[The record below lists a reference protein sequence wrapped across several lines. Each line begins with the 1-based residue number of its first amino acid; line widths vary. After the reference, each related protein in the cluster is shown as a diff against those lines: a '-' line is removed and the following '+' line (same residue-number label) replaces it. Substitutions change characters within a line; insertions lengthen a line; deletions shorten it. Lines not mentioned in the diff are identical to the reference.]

1 MKKAIKTIFYL
12 THLLIILLAVLLT
25 SGCVVSNH
33 GSQGTAPP
41 QTTYKPMEKA
51 AKEIVAELNRNYPI
65 TGLTFQITPN
75 NFCQSGTRLNLPF
88 SEQVS
93 DFISNE
99 IISRGG
105 ILSTQEI
112 EKKPIRVLGAYHVDD
127 TEVILSVKF
136 REMGSANSRDLSHAQ
151 THIERSLLKDSLFE
165 PQFSRIGNTLVM
177 LLEDNFQGSNS
188 LKIKVKRPVPTSG
201 TDHEMV
207 VGEELQKILEHSLTN
222 SDIFSCDT
230 GNTLPTTGSIGT
242 LTGRYGITG
251 DNLNILLSLT
261 GSGNA
266 LLSSASYDIPLHDIP
281 QEYMES
287 TIHSLDDLAADLCRS
302 LSKTCEKNGV
312 NLKGETLLVKP
323 DWFLDTRE
331 NAVLPFSREM
341 SQRLASV
348 IMGKNKCAVANQMN
362 MNTRWLL
369 AGSYNRNGEILSMT
383 ITLFQVNHD
392 ANQKGISLNQRA
404 CANGTI
410 PVNRCNPAWFQK
422 NLKGVIQCLLNRLE
436 RKSLKDIPFN
446 GKEKS
451 KVLVKKIK
459 YKETLLYSPFSD
471 YVNSDSVGYFSNSLV
486 FTPVKD
492 TEKKL
497 RDFRAG
503 ITRSIRGVFPVA
515 ANEKQAEP
523 VAAITGAAY
532 YTEGS
537 YWPLNNN
544 QIDMK
549 INISTI
555 DGSIICSESIITDKN
570 LVDPALFELPQENH
584 PQYTQELALVE
595 PVKMDSAL
603 KLEVFT
609 QKGRENLMFRNGD
622 EIIFYVHTNKDIYL
636 HLYNRDAN
644 GDIYR
649 IFPNAFSNGNRIQ
662 ADNVAI
668 IPDTHYAKGFK
679 FQVQGHLGNEMVFAF
694 ASDHPLPDLPG
705 TDVGNGVQTLDIPME
720 EMKTRFS
727 EFATRRGHFLTWD
740 SIALFTK

>member
-1 MKKAIKTIFYL
+1 LKKAIKTIFPL
-12 THLLIILLAVLLT
+12 THLFTILLTVLLI
-25 SGCVVSNH
+25 SGCVASNK
-33 GSQGTAPP
+33 GAPNTPPP
-41 QTTYKPMEKA
+41 QATYKPMEKA
-51 AKEIVAELNRNYPI
+51 AKEMVAELNRTYPI
-65 TGLTFQITPN
+65 RGLTFQITPN

-88 SEQVS
+88 SEEVS
-93 DFISNE
+93 EFISNE
-99 IISRGG
+99 IVSRGG

-112 EKKPIRVLGAYHVDD
+112 GKKPLRVMGSYHVDN
-127 TEVILSVKF
+127 TEVILSVKL
-136 REMGSANSRDLSHAQ
+136 REMGTENSRDLAHAQ
-151 THIERSLLKDSLFE
+151 THIERSRLKNSLFE
-165 PQFSRIGNTLVM
+165 PQFSRIGSTLVM
-177 LLEDNFQGSNS
+177 LLEDNYQGLNS

-207 VGEELQKILEHSLTN
+207 LGEELQKILEHSLTS

-230 GNTLPTTGSIGT
+230 GNTLPSTDSTGT

-251 DNLNILLSLT
+251 SNLNLLLSLIST
-261 GSGNA
+261 GNT

-281 QEYMES
+281 QEFMES
-287 TIHSLDDLAADLCRS
+287 TIHSLDDLAAELCRS
-302 LSKTCEKNGV
+302 LSKTCEKSGV

-323 DWFLDTRE
+323 GWFLDTRE

-341 SQRLASV
+341 SQRLTSV
-348 IMGKNKCAVANQMN
+348 IMEKNKCAVVNQMN
-362 MNTRWLL
+362 MNTRWVL
-369 AGSYNRNGEILSMT
+369 AGNYNRNGESLSMT
-383 ITLFQVNHD
+383 ITLFQINPN
-392 ANQKGISLNQRA
+392 AAQTGIALNQRA
-404 CANGTI
+404 YAKATI

-422 NLKGVIQCLLNRLE
+422 DLKGVIHCLLNRLE
-436 RKSLKDIPFN
+436 RKSLKNIPFN

-459 YKETLLYSPFSD
+459 YKNTSFYSPFSD
-471 YVNSDSVGYFSNSLV
+471 YFNKDSVEYFSNSLV

-497 RDFRAG
+497 RNFRAG
-503 ITRSIRGVFPVA
+503 TTRTIRGVFPVA
-515 ANEKQAEP
+515 ANEKQPEP
-523 VAAITGAAY
+523 MAAITGAAY

-555 DGSIICSESIITDKN
+555 DGSIVCSESILTDKN
-570 LVDPALFELPQENH
+570 LVDPGLFELPQENH
-584 PQYTQELALVE
+584 SQYTQKLALVE
-595 PVKMDSAL
+595 PIKMDSAL
-603 KLEVFT
+603 NLEVFT
-609 QKGRENLMFRNGD
+609 QKGRENLMFRNGE
-622 EIIFYVHTNKDIYL
+622 EIIFYVHTNKNIYL

-649 IFPNAFSNGNRIQ
+649 IFPNAFSNGDRIQ

-679 FQVQGHLGNEMVFAF
+679 FKVQGHLGNEMVFAF

-705 TDVGNGVQTLDIPME
+705 TDVGNGVQTVDIPME
-720 EMKTRFS
+720 EMKIRFTD
-727 EFATRRGHFLTWD
+727 FAARRGHFLTWD